1 MRRTQ
6 PGSAIKLINN
16 DGTKSFII
24 LEWNVYGHPLE
35 RTIKL
40 VLCKANFWHK
50 NIDHT
55 AGGAGT
61 GEWLLKGKGYF
72 LRCEVKFEA
81 YTHFDKEAA
90 WNTTSSSLKYSPG
103 EDLVRC
109 WLTPLSCSRWRIH
122 SAMWVKS
129 LMAHEKNPL
138 QRPKHRRAIKQAGTS
153 APKSHVSDNVTLLVL
168 LAINFFW

>member
-35 RTIKL
+35 RMIKL

-103 EDLVRC
+103 EDLVRVLPNASVVVDEGYTAPC
-109 WLTPLSCSRWRIH
+109 ELSPSWLTKRILYRDQSIGGQLNRQAHQHQNPMSLIMSRCWC
-122 SAMWVKS
+122 
-129 LMAHEKNPL
+129 
-138 QRPKHRRAIKQAGTS
+138 
-153 APKSHVSDNVTLLVL
+153 
-168 LAINFFW
+168 F